1 MAFFGDHCRMYATF
15 RKYRTSQAERLSRAV
30 NEGFVRN
37 GPPAGL
43 VAYYAIDTGDG
54 EWASFSIFETEEQ
67 ARQSTADAAEWSREH
82 VAPLLESAPEVTSGR
97 VIVRQVPTP

>member
-1 MAFFGDHCRMYATF
+1 MYATI
-15 RKYRTSQAERLSRAV
+15 RKYRTSQAERLSQAV
-30 NEGFVRN
+30 NEGFARN

-67 ARQSTADAAEWSREH
+67 ARQSTREAVEWAREH
-82 VAPLLESAPEVTSGR
+82 VAPLLEGPPEVTAGR
-97 VIVRQVPTP
+97 VVVRQVAG